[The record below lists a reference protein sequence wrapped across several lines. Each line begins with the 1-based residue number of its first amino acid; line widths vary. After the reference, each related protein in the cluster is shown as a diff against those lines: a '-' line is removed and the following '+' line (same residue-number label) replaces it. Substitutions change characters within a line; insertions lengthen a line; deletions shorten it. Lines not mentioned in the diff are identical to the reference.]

1 MVQGA
6 GKSKYIKKQGNEFVC
21 KMQYTLS
28 GGFEIS
34 IPVPERVLRI
44 TATDACKHLQMQ
56 FKT

>member
-6 GKSKYIKKQGNEFVC
+6 GKSKHIKKQGNEFIR

-34 IPVPERVLRI
+34 SEIHYNEHRERERQRKVYQCL
-44 TATDACKHLQMQ
+44 
-56 FKT
+56 